1 MIYLDNAATTR
12 PHPQVLETVG
22 NCLSESF
29 GNPSST
35 YLLGIN
41 ARRIIDSARKS
52 MASIF
57 NVPQAGIIFCGSGTE
72 SDNLALKGILGDE
85 QPIKGRLITT
95 RLEHSAVIKTAEWL
109 KQRGNSVDF
118 VQIDQ
123 QTGQVDL
130 NHLEA
135 LMQPDTRLV
144 SIQHVNSETGII
156 QDLSTISETVKRK
169 NPATLI
175 HSDGVQAFSKIPINL
190 QFLGVDLYSIS
201 GHKFH
206 GIKGAGALIMNTKA
220 PLKALIHGGGQEF
233 DLRSGTENVAAIAGM
248 GKAAE
253 LACSNIQKNHDLVSA
268 FSSEIKTYFSQHFQN
283 MRIIETP
290 NTIPHIISLSYPG
303 IPGEV
308 LLNHLA
314 EHEIY
319 VATGSA
325 CNAGSKNL
333 SPVLQTMGFS
343 AQRIRETVRISLA
356 ASEIPSK
363 TAEFLNQFSQ
373 VVKDLK
379 QIV

>member
-12 PHPQVLETVG
+12 PHPQVVEIAG
-22 NCLSESF
+22 ICLNENF

-41 ARRIIDSARKS
+41 ARQIIDTARKCL
-52 MASIF
+52 ANIF
-57 NVPQAGIIFCGSGTE
+57 NVPLAGIVFCGSGTE
-72 SDNLALKGILGDE
+72 SDNLALKGIFGNL
-85 QPIKGRLITT
+85 QPQVGRLITT

-109 KQRGNSVDF
+109 EQRGITVDF
-118 VQIDQ
+118 VQIDP
-123 QTGQVDL
+123 QTGQIDL
-130 NHLEA
+130 NHLET
-135 LMQPDTRLV
+135 LVQPETRLV

-156 QDLSTISETVKRK
+156 QDLSAISKTVKGK
-169 NPATLI
+169 NPDTFI
-175 HSDGVQAFSKIPINL
+175 HSDGVQAFSKFSVDL
-190 QFLGVDLYSIS
+190 QLLGVDLYSIS

-220 PLKALIHGGGQEF
+220 PLEAIIHGGGQEF

-248 GKAAE
+248 GKAAD
-253 LACSNIQKNHDLVSA
+253 LACSTIQENHAQVSA
-268 FSSEIKTYFSQHFQN
+268 FSAEIKTYLCQRFKN
-283 MRIIETP
+283 IRMVETP
-290 NTIPHIISLSYPG
+290 NTIPHIISLSHPG

-314 EHEIY
+314 EKEIY

-333 SPVLQTMGFS
+333 SPVLRTMDFS
-343 AQRIRETVRISLA
+343 AQRIRETIRISLA
-356 ASEIPSK
+356 ASEIPDNP
-363 TAEFLNQFSQ
+363 AEFLNQFSD
-373 VVKDLK
+373 VVEDLI

>member
-12 PHPQVLETVG
+12 PHPQVLELAG
-22 NCLSESF
+22 MCLSESF

-41 ARRIIDSARKS
+41 ARRIIDTARKS
-52 MASIF
+52 LASIF

-72 SDNLALKGILGDE
+72 SDNLALKGILGDL
-85 QPIKGRLITT
+85 QPKVGRLITT

-109 KQRGNSVDF
+109 EHRGIAVDF

-130 NHLEA
+130 NHLKS
-135 LMQPDTRLV
+135 LIQPDTRLV

-156 QDLSTISETVKRK
+156 QDLNTISKTVKGK
-169 NPATLI
+169 NQETFV
-175 HSDGVQAFSKIPINL
+175 HSDGVQAFSKFPINL
-190 QFLGVDLYSIS
+190 QILGVDLYSIS

-220 PLKALIHGGGQEF
+220 PLEAIIHGGGQEF

-253 LACSNIQKNHDLVSA
+253 LACSTIQENHDRVSA
-268 FSSEIKTYFSQHFQN
+268 FSTEIKTYLSQRFQN
-283 MRIIETP
+283 LRIEKTP
-290 NTIPHIISLSYPG
+290 NTIPHIISLSHPG

-314 EHEIY
+314 EKEIY

-333 SPVLQTMGFS
+333 SPVLLTMGF
-343 AQRIRETVRISLA
+343 ADQRIRETIRISLA
-356 ASEIPSK
+356 ASEIPDK
-363 TAEFLNQFSQ
+363 PAEFLNQISQ
-373 VVKDLK
+373 VIEDLI
-379 QIV
+379 QVV